1 MRLLNWFCLGF
12 TTKALAYE
20 PFDRR
25 LTRSRAHKTRH
36 QAGHPVR
43 RSDRYQKY
51 VPARVVDIQNEEA
64 DEEEYVWSKER
75 FNLRRISVYFRA
87 SL

>member
-1 MRLLNWFCLGF
+1 MKLLNWIGLGF
-12 TTKALAYE
+12 TTTALAYE

-64 DEEEYVWSKER
+64 DTEEYVWSKER
-75 FNLRRISVYFRA
+75 FNLIRVSVYIRP
-87 SL
+87 S